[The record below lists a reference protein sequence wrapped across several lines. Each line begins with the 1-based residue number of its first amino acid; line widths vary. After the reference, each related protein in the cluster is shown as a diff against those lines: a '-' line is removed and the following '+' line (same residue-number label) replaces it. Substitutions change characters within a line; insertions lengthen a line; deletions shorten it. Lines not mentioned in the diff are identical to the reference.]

1 MGARPR
7 CSPPKNGDPC
17 DPEVRKLGFDC
28 MDKNGDGS
36 ITTQEVEE
44 QLEAD
49 GADKA
54 AAEMI
59 VKTFDENGDGTITA
73 KEYNDSIVCMMQS
86 LHDMCT
92 KNSRHLALRRGL
104 HQQVKPLL
112 AKRADL
118 VEMSDLHDMC
128 TEHSSDT
135 SQCAKSCTSK

>member
-1 MGARPR
+1 MG
-7 CSPPKNGDPC
+7 
-17 DPEVRKLGFDC
+17 
-28 MDKNGDGS
+28 
-36 ITTQEVEE
+36 
-44 QLEAD
+44 EAD

-59 VKTFDENGDGTITA
+59 VKMFDENGHGQGVQRL
-73 KEYNDSIVCMMQS
+73 NCV
-86 LHDMCT
+86 HDAVLARHVHQELA
-92 KNSRHLALRRGL
+92 RHLALRRGL